1 MATDE
6 ESYYN
11 SLSKSESAAMAFW
24 CFVACAILAVLGM
37 IYGLWS

>member
-1 MATDE
+1 MNTDE

-11 SLSKSESAAMAFW
+11 SPSKAESAAMAFW
-24 CFVACAILAVLGM
+24 CFVACAILAVLGL

>member
-11 SLSKSESAAMAFW
+11 SPSKEESARMAFW
-24 CFVACAILAVLGM
+24 CFVACFILAALGL

>member
-1 MATDE
+1 MITEE

-11 SLSKSESAAMAFW
+11 SPSKAESAAMAFW
-24 CFVACAILAVLGM
+24 CFVACFILAALGL